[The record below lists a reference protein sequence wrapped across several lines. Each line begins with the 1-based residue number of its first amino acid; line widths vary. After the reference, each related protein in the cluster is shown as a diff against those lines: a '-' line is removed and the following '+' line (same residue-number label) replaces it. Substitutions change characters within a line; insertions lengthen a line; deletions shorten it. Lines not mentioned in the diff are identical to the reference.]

1 MKHIISIVLL
11 LLIGSLAA
19 CTSSENAGSGD
30 MVIENVQANMTMP
43 SDTGSVWV
51 KITNNTG
58 QDDALTGAV
67 VPGCG
72 TVELHNMVMD
82 GDIMVM
88 RQVEGGEIPIP
99 NGETVALKQGGLH
112 IMCIGKEA
120 PLEAGTTL
128 DMTLNFANAGALD
141 VTANVVAPGG
151 TMNMDHG
158 DGEMDGDGGM
168 EMDN

>member
-1 MKHIISIVLL
+1 MKRVVLTVLVLL
-11 LLIGSLAA
+11 IVSLTACGGSD
-19 CTSSENAGSGD
+19 SPESGE

-58 QDDALTGAV
+58 QDDALVGAE

-72 TVELHNMVMD
+72 TIELHNMVMD
-82 GDIMVM
+82 GDVMVM

-99 NGETVALKQGGLH
+99 NGEIVELKQGGLH

-120 PLEAGTTL
+120 PLAVGDSL
-128 DMTLNFANAGALD
+128 DITLNFANAGTMD
-141 VTANVVAPGG
+141 VTASVVEPGG
-151 TMNMDHG
+151 MMNMEHG
-158 DGEMDGDGGM
+158 DGEM
-168 EMDN
+168 EMDE